1 MHWIQQRC
9 TWLSSPVSCV
19 PRRYVRWVSKKYI
32 TGVKTKDL
40 EAVVVC
46 SAWTKSTYIYIVTWV
61 YAYLFICL
69 LIWSHISISGM
80 WILTYITTILPG
92 TYSLKHPKHPSY
104 KAIGGI
110 GREAAIMILRRFYM
124 TENKNGIYELLFCV
138 SLFLPLFFLPFVLH
152 GMLTFFSFSLFCSI
166 ICPLMMLAPVPKS
179 KTNRV
184 LKTAISDRK
193 PTSTEGEDVE

>member
-1 MHWIQQRC
+1 M
-9 TWLSSPVSCV
+9 
-19 PRRYVRWVSKKYI
+19 
-32 TGVKTKDL
+32 
-40 EAVVVC
+40 
-46 SAWTKSTYIYIVTWV
+46 
-61 YAYLFICL
+61 
-69 LIWSHISISGM
+69 
-80 WILTYITTILPG
+80 TTILPG

-138 SLFLPLFFLPFVLH
+138 TLFLPLFFLPFVLH